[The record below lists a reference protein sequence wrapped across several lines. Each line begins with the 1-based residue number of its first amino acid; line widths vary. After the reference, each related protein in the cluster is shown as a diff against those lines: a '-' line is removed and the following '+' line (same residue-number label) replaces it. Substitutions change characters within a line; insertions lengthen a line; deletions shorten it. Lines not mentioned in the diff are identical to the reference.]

1 MVDNKAEAVV
11 ARKVYAFLGATIS
24 STFFIGVTFGLGY
37 PLAALTFEAWG
48 QPSWIVGIA
57 GAAPSVGIVLSLL
70 VLPRLIAQLGAVQ
83 ALVTGSL
90 LSAAGFLALSVL
102 TGPWSWIALRFSMGA
117 FVTIAWLIV
126 QVWTTTAAPAHI
138 SGRVLAAYS
147 LAFAGGTAISPVLV
161 EVMGFQGAWPF
172 VAGAVLAVLAI
183 LPVLL
188 VARSAPD
195 VEFKPIA
202 GIASMVRTVPL
213 TVVTSF
219 LSGFMELSTVSLIA
233 SVAIAGGLDVV
244 SALRLI
250 TAFLAGCTL
259 MQVPIG
265 WLADRVRPLGI
276 AVALCLINAAA
287 ALTLPWVL
295 PHFAGAAVVAFLMGG
310 SAYGFYTLSMALIGE
325 HGAPAD
331 HNTGNVAVIMGSQ
344 AGGVIGPLMCGVAMT
359 GATIAGFVGVLVFA
373 SLATAI
379 ALISI
384 KRAQPTARAVT

>member
-1 MVDNKAEAVV
+1 MVDNEAETVV

-188 VARSAPD
+188 VARSAPH

>member
-1 MVDNKAEAVV
+1 MDKKVGPV
-11 ARKVYAFLGATIS
+11 AAHNVYAFLGATIA

-48 QPSWIVGIA
+48 QPSWILGIA

-70 VLPRLIAQLGAVQ
+70 VLPRLIAKLGAVQ
-83 ALVTGSL
+83 ALVSGSL
-90 LSAAGFLALSVL
+90 LSATGYLALSAL

-161 EVMGFQGAWPF
+161 EVMGFQGPLPF

-188 VARSAPD
+188 VAHSAPH
-195 VEFKPIA
+195 VEFKPIT

-219 LSGFMELSTVSLIA
+219 LSGFMELSTISLIT

-244 SALRLI
+244 PALRLV

-259 MQVPIG
+259 MQLPVG
-265 WLADRVRPLGI
+265 WLADRVRPFGI
-276 AVALCLINAAA
+276 GVALCLINAAA
-287 ALTLPWVL
+287 ALTLPWIL
-295 PHFAGAAVVAFLMGG
+295 PHFAAAAVVAFLMGG
-310 SAYGFYTLSMALIGE
+310 AAYGFYTLSMALIGD

-331 HNTGNVAVIMGSQ
+331 HNTCNVAVIMGSQ
-344 AGGVIGPLMCGVAMT
+344 TGGVVGPLMCGAAMT
-359 GATIAGFVGVLVFA
+359 CATIAGFVGVLVFA
-373 SLATAI
+373 SLATAF
-379 ALISI
+379 ALVAI
-384 KRAQPTARAVT
+384 KRAQPKARALT